1 MLRLDTDIHFTKPVD
16 GRLMIQRTEFIA
28 VQTRHQ
34 TDASQPVVDQAMAEI
49 FQGRADAAAAVVAA
63 DDDVLHLED
72 IDRILQ
78 DGQHIEIRFRDDVG
92 DVAMHENLSRR
103 QTGDLVGGHATV
115 RAADPEILGALL
127 VRQAGKELRIG
138 TDHGFRPFTVRV
150 EEVLKVRH
158 RLVWGHYFGIPTARG
173 KVQVSRVIRL
183 LLILTFSVGCALA
196 APKKV
201 AVFVALCDNASQ
213 GIIPVPAKIGDGNKP
228 EDNLYWGCT
237 EGLPTCL
244 KAGKSWKLL
253 NKEVPDDKR
262 ILERCIFIDTAG
274 TLELTIEGWRGS
286 EIGACLTAFE
296 TALVS
301 GKHDL
306 CAYIGHNVLMDRQI
320 EPLGRKATKPV
331 DAIVL
336 CCQSSAY
343 FHKRLLDLGARP
355 VLLTTQFMYP
365 GGFLLRDTLPLWA
378 NGKSTADLRTAAG
391 ASYARNQNISTKAGT
406 GVFFA
411 IP

>member
-1 MLRLDTDIHFTKPVD
+1 MLYF
-16 GRLMIQRTEFIA
+16 
-28 VQTRHQ
+28 
-34 TDASQPVVDQAMAEI
+34 
-49 FQGRADAAAAVVAA
+49 
-63 DDDVLHLED
+63 
-72 IDRILQ
+72 RIPP
-78 DGQHIEIRFRDDVG
+78 
-92 DVAMHENLSRR
+92 R
-103 QTGDLVGGHATV
+103 Q
-115 RAADPEILGALL
+115 
-127 VRQAGKELRIG
+127 
-138 TDHGFRPFTVRV
+138 
-150 EEVLKVRH
+150 
-158 RLVWGHYFGIPTARG
+158 G
-173 KVQVSRVIRL
+173 KVQVFRVTRC
-183 LLILTFSVGCALA
+183 LLILALFLGCAKA
-196 APKKV
+196 SPKKV

-244 KAGKSWKLL
+244 KASKSWKLL
-253 NKEVPDDKR
+253 KKEVPTDTR
-262 ILERCIFIDTAG
+262 ILARCIFTDTAG
-274 TLELTIEGWRGS
+274 AVELTIEGWRGS

-301 GKHDL
+301 GNHDL

-320 EPLGRKATKPV
+320 EPLGKKAVKPV

-378 NGKSTADLRTAAG
+378 KGQSTADLRAAAG
-391 ASYARNQNISTKAGT
+391 ASYARNQKISTKAGT